1 MAKQRKPPEHA
12 PVEERTEAAAAS
24 FEVDPTIAEQG
35 VLGNAV
41 LAARLDGSSA
51 EVGVSAAS
59 GREVCQHAL
68 PLARQAQVAL
78 LLPQRPTEEVARMLA
93 IVEGSKLPDD
103 RKEALIERLEEQHAA
118 SVEALAAWEATVGS
132 LDEEARSLWADAL
145 GQAIAGLEGGREP
158 GPGEGS
164 VADRAARFVGELV
177 AEARPELQAEAAAQ
191 VCRSVVLMVH
201 FEEDEEEEEGFDYA
215 TEESGS

>member
-12 PVEERTEAAAAS
+12 PGEERTEAAAAS

-68 PLARQAQVAL
+68 PLARQAQVSL
-78 LLPQRPTEEVARMLA
+78 LLPQRPTEQVARMLA

-103 RKEALIERLEEQHAA
+103 RKEALIERLAEQHAA
-118 SVEALAAWEATVGS
+118 SVE
-132 LDEEARSLWADAL
+132 AL